1 VGDAPPGGLPGLG
14 PATLRGMGR
23 TQHIVI
29 IGGGPRGLSVLERL
43 AAHVAAEPGRRVDA
57 HVVDPFPPGPGHVW
71 RTDQSRHFLMN
82 TPSLFPTVV
91 PTQATVASAPGFPE
105 PIPMLRDLSFERWR
119 AETAAAPD
127 HALVGLSD
135 EDLAELRALTRAGF
149 PSRKI
154 YGTYL
159 ADVYARIRAG
169 APRGLG
175 VTHHPQE
182 AVRLSPADAQSSR
195 RYRVE
200 LGDGVVLS
208 ADAVVLALGHTD
220 ATLHDDQRDLM
231 EFAAARDLG
240 YWPPAVPAD
249 VHWDDLPAGE
259 RVLIRGMGLNFHDV
273 LARLTEGRGGGFE
286 PDPERPHRLVYRPSG
301 LEPQVWVASRR
312 GTPYRAKAVLDAYYP
327 RTVENRFFTRELVDR
342 TRAQAQAAGRQIDF
356 ETEYWPLMRRDAQW
370 NYYRTMVRV
379 SPESV
384 AGDAEQ
390 FLREVDE
397 AMRDADHLSWWT
409 RLERLTAERIDPQLI
424 LRPERLTRPFG
435 GQSFQSHE
443 EYAAAVV
450 HLLDRDVEASFAGE
464 DSPLKMAIGSLNRA
478 RALAKYA
485 VQDHG
490 VSGESWV
497 RGLERMFA
505 SLVDGLASGPPVLR
519 IQQMA
524 ALARAGTLR
533 FLGPDPVFGP
543 DEREGSFVASSP
555 WVRDEPVHA
564 ESLVEALAPANDVR
578 ISTSPL
584 IRRLF
589 EDGYARPWQ
598 WSMDDSAAPVP
609 GRGFE
614 VTASPYRLIGPSG
627 EAARHVYVLG
637 LQLSS
642 AQWGTAIAAEADA
655 DLRFSAQT
663 LANADDVV
671 ADVLGGAA

>member
-1 VGDAPPGGLPGLG
+1 
-14 PATLRGMGR
+14 MGR

-43 AAHVAAEPGRRVDA
+43 AAHAAAEPGRGVDA

-82 TPSLFPTVV
+82 TPSFFPTVV
-91 PTQATVASAPGFPE
+91 PTDATLATVPAGSGFPP
-105 PIPMLRDLSFERWR
+105 PIPALRDLSFDRWR
-119 AETAAAPD
+119 AEVAADPASS
-127 HALVGLSD
+127 LVGLSD
-135 EDLAELRALTRAGF
+135 EDREELGALTGSGF

-159 ADVYARIRAG
+159 SDVYVRLRTG
-169 APRGLG
+169 APASLN
-175 VTHHPQE
+175 VTYHPQE
-182 AVRLSPADAQSSR
+182 AIRVSPAEEESSR
-195 RYRVE
+195 RYHVE

-231 EFAAARDLG
+231 EFAAAWNLG

-249 VHWDDLPAGE
+249 VHWDDLPAG
-259 RVLIRGMGLNFHDV
+259 RRLLVRGMGLNFHDV
-273 LARLTEGRGGGFE
+273 LARLTEGRGGTFE
-286 PDPERPHRLVYRPSG
+286 ADAERPHRVVYRPSG
-301 LEPQVWVASRR
+301 REPEIWVASRR
-312 GTPYRAKAVLDAYYP
+312 GTPYRAKAVLDSYYP
-327 RTVENRFFTRELVDR
+327 PSVENRFFTRELVDR
-342 TRAQAQAAGRQIDF
+342 IRSRAEEEGRAIDF

-370 NYYRTMVRV
+370 NYYKTLVRV
-379 SPESV
+379 TPEVVS
-384 AGDAEQ
+384 GDARQ
-390 FLREVDE
+390 FLREVD
-397 AMRDADHLSWWT
+397 AVMQDTDHVSWWT
-409 RLERLTAERIDPQLI
+409 RLERLTTERVEPQLI

-464 DSPLKMAIGSLNRA
+464 DSPLKMAIGSLNQG

-490 VSGESWV
+490 VSGESWM
-497 RGLERMFA
+497 RGLERTFA

-524 ALARAGTLR
+524 ALARAGVLR

-543 DEREGSFVASSP
+543 DETEGTFVASSP

-564 ESLVEALAPANDVR
+564 DSLVEALAPANDVR

-598 WSMDDSAAPVP
+598 LSLGDSAAPAP

-614 VTASPYRLIGPSG
+614 VTESPYRLIGPTG

-642 AQWGTAIAAEADA
+642 AQWGTAIAAQADA
-655 DLRFSAQT
+655 DLRYGAQT
-663 LANADDVV
+663 LLNADDVV
-671 ADVLGGAA
+671 ADVLGGRA